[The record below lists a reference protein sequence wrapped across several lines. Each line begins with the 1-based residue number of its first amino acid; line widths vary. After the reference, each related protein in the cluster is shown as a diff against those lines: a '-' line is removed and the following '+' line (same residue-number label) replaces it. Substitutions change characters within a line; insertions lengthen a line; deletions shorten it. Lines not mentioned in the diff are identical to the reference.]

1 MIEPELKVASA
12 TRELALLVGQAKN
25 LRDEITSLRRDQT
38 VAELSLAATKRDL
51 AATELGLVRAR
62 QELSKATA
70 EAALAQTS
78 RAGLEPSVQLREAN
92 EHLVLAAL
100 HAESLAD
107 IAVNDL
113 HQMVIVKERE
123 ASSDPLDQ
131 TSTFE
136 KLREANARLVI
147 AALSAQELESRAQ
160 AAYNQQL
167 QLTATV
173 AHELRNPLSPIRNAV
188 RLLID
193 ARTDASMHTK
203 LHDVIK
209 RQVIHM
215 SRLVED
221 LLEGSRLHTGK
232 FQLVCVEISL
242 VDILNDTIEAAQH
255 AMDAKHQNF
264 QFIRPTKNVTV
275 YADPLRLTQVFRNLL
290 DNASKYTPNG
300 GEICLAVNTLNE
312 EVMIT
317 ITDNGIGVSEAALPH
332 IFDLF
337 VQDTFGLAHQNSGL
351 GIGLAVVRDLVDAH
365 HGRVTA
371 ESAGSGCGSKL
382 VVILPLHSQTKQPIS
397 DPTDHG

>member
-1 MIEPELKVASA
+1 MIEQELKDA
-12 TRELALLVGQAKN
+12 TATNELELLARQAKN
-25 LRDEITSLRRDQT
+25 LRDEITNLHRDKT
-38 VAELSLAATKRDL
+38 VAEVSLAATKRDL

-62 QELSKATA
+62 QELATA
-70 EAALAQTS
+70 ATALAQTTH
-78 RAGLEPSVQLREAN
+78 AGLEPTVQLREAN

-107 IAVNDL
+107 IAVDDL
-113 HQMVIVKERE
+113 HQMVIAIEQE
-123 ASSDPLDQ
+123 GSTHTPDHA
-131 TSTFE
+131 STFE
-136 KLREANARLVI
+136 NLREANARLVI

-167 QLTATV
+167 KLTATV

-188 RLLID
+188 RLLVD
-193 ARTDASMHTK
+193 ARTDTSMHTK
-203 LHDVIK
+203 LHDIIK

-242 VDILNDTIEAAQH
+242 VDILHDTIEAAQH
-255 AMDAKHQNF
+255 AMDAKHQKF
-264 QFIRPTKNVTV
+264 QFIRPTEKVTL

-300 GEICLAVNTLNE
+300 GEISLAVNTLDK

-317 ITDNGIGVSEAALPH
+317 ITDNGVGISEAALPH
-332 IFDLF
+332 VFDLF
-337 VQDTFGLAHQNSGL
+337 VQDTQGTHSNNGL
-351 GIGLAVVRDLVDAH
+351 GIGLSVVRDLVDAH

-371 ESAGSGCGSKL
+371 ESAGRGCGSKL
-382 VVILPLHSQTKQPIS
+382 TVILPLCVKPKSATA
-397 DPTDHG
+397 